1 MEMDVPRLIHNTALR
16 GTNTS
21 TTNRIRGGGGREAGG
36 RVNRVRLDGAGRCL

>member
-21 TTNRIRGGGGREAGG
+21 TTNRIRGGGGREGEG
-36 RVNRVRLDGAGRCL
+36 VNRVRLDGAGRCL